1 MSWLDSAADPADAV
15 DVARVRAAIDRGDD
29 VWTRASLLHVT
40 GSALVVHPPTRRILL
55 RWHERYQLW
64 NHVGGHADDGE
75 DDPFVTALREAEEE
89 TGLRD
94 LRPFPGPAPSIVL
107 VEIVPVPAATRD
119 VGGPHETRE
128 PDHEHADVCYVLATD
143 APDATVEEHGDAELA
158 WLDVAEA
165 HRRSNFHVRNLIDR
179 VAPLLRSP
187 TARDD

>member
-1 MSWLDSAADPADAV
+1 MSWLDATDPADAV
-15 DVARVRAAIDRGDD
+15 DVARVRAAIERGDD
-29 VWTRASLLHVT
+29 VWTRSSLLHVT
-40 GSALVVHPPTRRILL
+40 GSALVVHPATRRILL

-94 LRPFPGPAPSIVL
+94 LRAFPGPAPSIVL
-107 VEIVPVPAATRD
+107 VEIVPVPAAR
-119 VGGPHETRE
+119 GER
-128 PDHEHADVCYVLATD
+128 DHEHADVCYLLATD
-143 APDATVEEHGDAELA
+143 APETTVEEHGDAALV

-179 VAPLLRSP
+179 VAPVLS
-187 TARDD
+187 